1 MIRLTIVFNESLILN
16 QIHDNTNCPR
26 KSSLTPMIEQL
37 YLECK
42 SAIIGETKV
51 NSVFIGNQQYHRS
64 IIEL

>member
-42 SAIIGETKV
+42 RVRLQVK
-51 NSVFIGNQQYHRS
+51 RR
-64 IIEL
+64 